1 MRHTTKNTHI
11 VFHISNFIQFTDF
24 FLLGKNPENLISGLF
39 LVGFL
44 FEKSHAPC
52 PSTDFFLLGK
62 NPEILISGLF
72 LVGFLFEKRPC
83 ATRQKTR
90 FFTKYNRNNDHQ
102 TKRIM
107 D

>member
-1 MRHTTKNTHI
+1 MTENTHI
-11 VFHISNFIQFTDF
+11 VFHMSNFIQFPDF
-24 FLLGKNPENLISGLF
+24 FLFGKNPEN
-39 LVGFL
+39 
-44 FEKSHAPC
+44 
-52 PSTDFFLLGK
+52 
-62 NPEILISGLF
+62 LISGLF